1 MYNAMKLFFFSTMQI
16 LCLIVASILFIFAW
30 LSPFHT
36 YPWVTFSSELA
47 SFGAALAIVTLFLT
61 KEIKIPR
68 PQIFMLGI
76 VLLPLLQFCSG
87 LIVDLSV
94 AFLSSAY
101 LFTFWLMMLCGYN
114 LSQQAENREKLM
126 IGFSLVVLIAGLL
139 SSFMAIVQW
148 LNLESYLYGIMGLRG
163 NRPYA
168 NFGQPNNLST
178 FLVMG
183 LMGGLYLYEKR
194 KESLWLLIP
203 SSLILLFTI
212 ALTQSRT
219 AWIVCIFFF
228 FYWIYKQH
236 KNNPRFNFLKLL
248 LWTSLFFLIAGY
260 LLPYLTQ
267 FMTSHLDTG
276 VTHTASIVQRAGSGH
291 ERLGMWMQILHA
303 IAERPLFGY
312 GWNQTSIAVV
322 ESIEFNTVQVWFNS
336 AHNIVLDLLI
346 WNGVPLG
353 VLIAGY
359 LSLWLLWLNKTA
371 KDSTSIIAI
380 MMVCAILIHALLEF
394 PQRYAYFLLPM
405 GFLLG
410 LIQAQ
415 TPQLKG
421 ITIQKNVVR
430 CVWLISVI
438 VLLLIWRDYKLF
450 QDNSRLIF
458 KGKQPT
464 EEILGSSR
472 ILLLTQFQKRLDWI
486 ALDPKTRF
494 SEAQLSEFAEMVK
507 NKATPYNLKKFAQ
520 VLVYNQQNKEAEK
533 YLYIL
538 NRLYKKD
545 VSLADIIEL
554 NQ

>member
-1 MYNAMKLFFFSTMQI
+1 MQI
-16 LCLIVASILFIFAW
+16 LCLIVASILLIFGW

-47 SFGAALAIVTLFLT
+47 SFGAALAIMILFLT

-68 PQIFMLGI
+68 PQILMLGI
-76 VLLPLLQFCSG
+76 VLLPLLQFCFG
-87 LIVDLSV
+87 LILDLSV
-94 AFLSSAY
+94 AFLSFAY
-101 LFTFWLMMLCGYN
+101 LFTFWLMLLCGYN
-114 LSQQAENREKLM
+114 LSLQAENREKLM
-126 IGFSLVVLIAGLL
+126 ISFSLLFLVAGLL
-139 SSFMAIVQW
+139 SSFMAVVQW
-148 LNLESYLYGIMGLRG
+148 LNLESYLYGIMGLKG

-194 KESLWLLIP
+194 KVSLWLLIP

-212 ALTQSRT
+212 GLTQSRT

-236 KNNPRFNFLKLL
+236 KNNPRFNFPKLL
-248 LWTSLFFLIAGY
+248 LWTALYFVIAGY

-276 VTHTASIVQRAGSGH
+276 VTHTASIIQRAGSGH

-303 IAERPLFGY
+303 IAERPWFGY

-336 AHNIVLDLLI
+336 AHNIVLDLLV
-346 WNGVPLG
+346 WNGIPLG
-353 VLIAGY
+353 VLIIGY
-359 LSLWLLWLNKTA
+359 LSLWLLLLNKTA

-380 MMVCAILIHALLEF
+380 MMVCAILIHAMLEF

-520 VLVYNQQNKEAEK
+520 VLVHNQQNNEAEK

-538 NRLYKKD
+538 NRLYKKN

>member
-1 MYNAMKLFFFSTMQI
+1 MQS
-16 LCLIVASILFIFAW
+16 LCLLLAALLLSFAW

-47 SFGAALAIVTLFLT
+47 TFAAALTLFTLFLNRN
-61 KEIKIPR
+61 IQIPKLQLYIL
-68 PQIFMLGI
+68 PVSFI
-76 VLLPLLQFCSG
+76 PLLQWSG
-87 LIVDLSV
+87 GLVSDFSV
-94 AFLSSAY
+94 ALLSTAY
-101 LFTFWLMMLCGYN
+101 LFGFLVMVAMGYN
-114 LSQQAENREKLM
+114 LSLQSSAREQLM
-126 IGFSLVVLIAGLL
+126 KQVCWLLLIIASVTSLIA
-139 SSFMAIVQW
+139 MVQW
-148 LNLESYLYGIMGLRG
+148 LGFESSVYGIMQLKG

-168 NFGQPNNLST
+168 NFGQPNNLAT
-178 FLVMG
+178 FLIVG
-183 LMGGLYLYEKR
+183 LMGALFLYEKH
-194 KESLWLLIP
+194 KASLWLLIP
-203 SSLILLFTI
+203 ASLSILFAI
-212 ALTQSRT
+212 CLTQSRT
-219 AWIVCIFFF
+219 SLLVCIFICI
-228 FYWIYKQH
+228 YWVIKQYKN
-236 KNNPRFNFLKLL
+236 KPRLNFIKLFG
-248 LWTSLFFLIAGY
+248 WAATYFLIAGY
-260 LLPYLTQ
+260 LLPIIAQ
-267 FMTSHLDTG
+267 VMTTNVG
-276 VTHTASIVQRAGSGH
+276 EAVTHTASLAQRAGSGH
-291 ERLGMWMQILHA
+291 ERLGMWMQIIHA
-303 IAERPLFGY
+303 IGERPWFGY
-312 GWNQTSIAVV
+312 GWNQTSVAVV
-322 ESIEFNTVQVWFNS
+322 ESIHFNTVQVWFNS
-336 AHNIVLDLLI
+336 AHNIVLDLLV
-346 WNGVPLG
+346 WNGIPLG
-353 VLIAGY
+353 VLIIGY

-371 KDSTSIIAI
+371 KDSTSIIAVL
-380 MMVCAILIHALLEF
+380 MVCAILIHAMLEF

-520 VLVYNQQNKEAEK
+520 VLVYNQKNEEAEK
-533 YLYIL
+533 YLYVL

>member
-1 MYNAMKLFFFSTMQI
+1 MQI
-16 LCLIVASILFIFAW
+16 LCLIIASVLIAFGW

-94 AFLSSAY
+94 AFLSFAY

-114 LSQQAENREKLM
+114 LSLQAENREKLM

-139 SSFMAIVQW
+139 SSFMAVVQW
-148 LNLESYLYGIMGLRG
+148 LNLESYIYGIMGLRG

-178 FLVMG
+178 FLVMA

-194 KESLWLLIP
+194 KASLWLLIP

-212 ALTQSRT
+212 TLTQSRT
-219 AWIVCIFFF
+219 AWIVYIFFF

-236 KNNPRFNFLKLL
+236 KNNPRFNFPKLL
-248 LWTSLFFLIAGY
+248 LWTLLYFVIAGY

-267 FMTSHLDTG
+267 FMSSNLDTG
-276 VTHTASIVQRAGSGH
+276 VAHTASIVQRAGSGH

-303 IAERPLFGY
+303 IAERPWFGY

-336 AHNIVLDLLI
+336 AHNIILDLLI

-353 VLIAGY
+353 VLIIGY

-380 MMVCAILIHALLEF
+380 MMVCAILIHAMLEF

-520 VLVYNQQNKEAEK
+520 VLVHNQQNKEAEK

-538 NRLYKKD
+538 NRLYKKN

>member
-1 MYNAMKLFFFSTMQI
+1 MQI
-16 LCLIVASILFIFAW
+16 LCFIVASILLIFGW

-36 YPWVTFSSELA
+36 YPWVTFSSEVA
-47 SFGAALAIVTLFLT
+47 SFGAALAIVTLFLI

-76 VLLPLLQFCSG
+76 VLLPLLQFCFG
-87 LIVDLSV
+87 LIIDFSV
-94 AFLSSAY
+94 AFLTFAY

-114 LSQQAENREKLM
+114 LSLQSENREKIM

-139 SSFMAIVQW
+139 SSFMAVVQW

-178 FLVMG
+178 FLVMA

-194 KESLWLLIP
+194 KVSLWLLIP
-203 SSLILLFTI
+203 SSIILLFTI
-212 ALTQSRT
+212 TLTQSRT

-236 KNNPRFNFLKLL
+236 KNNPRFNFPKLL
-248 LWTSLFFLIAGY
+248 LWTLLYFVIAGY

-267 FMTSHLDTG
+267 FMSSNLDTG
-276 VTHTASIVQRAGSGH
+276 VAHTASIVQRAGSGH

-303 IAERPLFGY
+303 IAERPWFGY

-353 VLIAGY
+353 VLIIGY

-380 MMVCAILIHALLEF
+380 MMVCAILIHAMLEF

>member
-1 MYNAMKLFFFSTMQI
+1 MQI
-16 LCLIVASILFIFAW
+16 LCLIVTSILLIFGW

-47 SFGAALAIVTLFLT
+47 SFGAAFAVVTLFLT
-61 KEIKIPR
+61 KVIKIPR
-68 PQIFMLGI
+68 PQIMMLII
-76 VLLPLLQFCSG
+76 VLLPLLQFCFG
-87 LIVDLSV
+87 LILDFSV
-94 AFLSSAY
+94 AFLSFAY

-114 LSQQAENREKLM
+114 LSLQAENREKLM
-126 IGFSLVVLIAGLL
+126 IGLSLVVLIAGLL
-139 SSFMAIVQW
+139 SSFMAVVQW
-148 LNLESYLYGIMGLRG
+148 LNLESYIYGIMGLRG

-178 FLVMG
+178 FLVMA

-194 KESLWLLIP
+194 KASLWLLIP

-212 ALTQSRT
+212 TLTQSRT

-236 KNNPRFNFLKLL
+236 KNNPRFNLPKLL
-248 LWTSLFFLIAGY
+248 LWTLLYFVIAGY

-267 FMTSHLDTG
+267 FMSSNLDTG
-276 VTHTASIVQRAGSGH
+276 VAHTASIVQRAGSGH

-303 IAERPLFGY
+303 IAERPWFGY

-336 AHNIVLDLLI
+336 AHNIILDLLI

-353 VLIAGY
+353 VLIIGY

-380 MMVCAILIHALLEF
+380 MMVCAILIHAMLEF

-438 VLLLIWRDYKLF
+438 VLLLVWRDYKLF

-458 KGKQPT
+458 KGKQPA

-520 VLVYNQQNKEAEK
+520 VLVYNQKNEEAEK
-533 YLYIL
+533 YLYVL

>member
-1 MYNAMKLFFFSTMQI
+1 MQI
-16 LCLIVASILFIFAW
+16 LCLIVASIFLIFSW

-94 AFLSSAY
+94 AFLSFAY

-114 LSQQAENREKLM
+114 LSLQAENREKLM

-139 SSFMAIVQW
+139 SSFMAVVQW
-148 LNLESYLYGIMGLRG
+148 LNLESYIYGIMGLRG

-178 FLVMG
+178 FLVMA

-194 KESLWLLIP
+194 KASLWLLIP

-212 ALTQSRT
+212 TLTQSRT

-236 KNNPRFNFLKLL
+236 KNNPRFNFPKLL
-248 LWTSLFFLIAGY
+248 LWTLLYFVIAGY

-267 FMTSHLDTG
+267 FMSSNLDTG
-276 VTHTASIVQRAGSGH
+276 VAHTASIVQRAGSGH

-303 IAERPLFGY
+303 IAERPWFGY

-336 AHNIVLDLLI
+336 AHNIILDLLI

-353 VLIAGY
+353 VLIIGY

-380 MMVCAILIHALLEF
+380 MMVCAILIHAMLEF

-520 VLVYNQQNKEAEK
+520 VLFYNQQNKEAEK

>member
-1 MYNAMKLFFFSTMQI
+1 MQI
-16 LCLIVASILFIFAW
+16 LCLLLAALLFSFAW

-47 SFGAALAIVTLFLT
+47 SFGACLALIAIFLN
-61 KEIKIPR
+61 KNIKIAR
-68 PQIFMLGI
+68 PQILML
-76 VLLPLLQFCSG
+76 VLTFIPLVQCGFG
-87 LIVDLSV
+87 LITDFSV
-94 AFLSSAY
+94 AFLSFSY
-101 LFTFWLMMLCGYN
+101 LFMFWLMIVIGYN
-114 LSQQAENREKLM
+114 LSLQSEQRERIML
-126 IGFSLVVLIAGLL
+126 GASYLLFSISFI
-139 SSFMAIVQW
+139 SSIMAILQW
-148 LNLESYLYGIMGLRG
+148 LNLESHFDVVMGLRG
-163 NRPYA
+163 SRPYA
-168 NFGQPNNLST
+168 NFGQPNNLAT
-178 FLVMG
+178 FLIIG
-183 LMGGLYLYEKR
+183 LMGALYLYEKR
-194 KESLWLLIP
+194 KLTLWLLIP
-203 SSLILLFTI
+203 ISSIILFATV
-212 ALTQSRT
+212 LTQSRT
-219 AWIVCIFFF
+219 SWIVCIFFF
-228 FYWIYKQH
+228 FYWIYTQYR
-236 KNNPRFNFLKLL
+236 NSPRFNFPKLL
-248 LWTSLFFLIAGY
+248 LWTAFYFVLAAYVLPLFTQI
-260 LLPYLTQ
+260 LT
-267 FMTSHLDTG
+267 SSIDTG
-276 VTHTASIVQRAGSGH
+276 VTQTASIAQRAGSGH
-291 ERLGMWMQILHA
+291 ERLGMWMQILYA
-303 IAERPLFGY
+303 ITERPWFGY

-336 AHNIVLDLLI
+336 AHNIVLDILV
-346 WNGVPLG
+346 WNGIPLG
-353 VLIAGY
+353 VLIIGY

-380 MMVCAILIHALLEF
+380 MMVCAILIHAMLEF

>member
-1 MYNAMKLFFFSTMQI
+1 MQI
-16 LCLIVASILFIFAW
+16 LCLIVASILLIFGW

-47 SFGAALAIVTLFLT
+47 SFGAAFAIVTLFLT

-68 PQIFMLGI
+68 PQILMLII
-76 VLLPLLQFCSG
+76 VLLPLLQFCFG
-87 LIVDLSV
+87 LILDFSV
-94 AFLSSAY
+94 AFLSFAY

-114 LSQQAENREKLM
+114 LSLQAENREKLM

-139 SSFMAIVQW
+139 SSFMAVVQW
-148 LNLESYLYGIMGLRG
+148 LNLESYIYGIMGLRG

-178 FLVMG
+178 FLVMA

-194 KESLWLLIP
+194 KASLWLLIP
-203 SSLILLFTI
+203 SSLIMLFTI
-212 ALTQSRT
+212 TLTQSRT

-236 KNNPRFNFLKLL
+236 KNNPRFNFPKLL
-248 LWTSLFFLIAGY
+248 LWTSLYFVIAGY

-276 VTHTASIVQRAGSGH
+276 VIHTASIVQRAGSGH

-303 IAERPLFGY
+303 IAECPWLGY

-336 AHNIVLDLLI
+336 AHNIILDLLI

-353 VLIAGY
+353 VLIIGY

-380 MMVCAILIHALLEF
+380 LMVCAILIHAMLEF

>member
-1 MYNAMKLFFFSTMQI
+1 MQI
-16 LCLIVASILFIFAW
+16 LCLIIASVLIAFGW

-94 AFLSSAY
+94 AFLSFAY

-114 LSQQAENREKLM
+114 LSLQAENREKLM

-139 SSFMAIVQW
+139 SSFMAVVQW
-148 LNLESYLYGIMGLRG
+148 LNLESYIYGIMGLRG

-178 FLVMG
+178 FLVMA

-194 KESLWLLIP
+194 KVSLWLLIP

-212 ALTQSRT
+212 TLTQSRT

-236 KNNPRFNFLKLL
+236 KNNPRFNFPKLL
-248 LWTSLFFLIAGY
+248 LWTLLYFVIAGY

-267 FMTSHLDTG
+267 FMSSNLDTG
-276 VTHTASIVQRAGSGH
+276 VAHTASIVQRAGSGH

-303 IAERPLFGY
+303 IAERPWFGY

-353 VLIAGY
+353 VLIIGY

-380 MMVCAILIHALLEF
+380 MMVCAILIHAMLEF

>member
-1 MYNAMKLFFFSTMQI
+1 MQI
-16 LCLIVASILFIFAW
+16 LCFIVASILLIFGW

-47 SFGAALAIVTLFLT
+47 SFGAAFAVMTLFLI

-68 PQIFMLGI
+68 PEILMLII
-76 VLLPLLQFCSG
+76 VLLPLLQFCFG
-87 LIVDLSV
+87 LILDFSV
-94 AFLSSAY
+94 AFLSFAY

-114 LSQQAENREKLM
+114 LSLQAENREKLM

-139 SSFMAIVQW
+139 SSFMAVVQW
-148 LNLESYLYGIMGLRG
+148 LNLESYIYGIMGLRG

-183 LMGGLYLYEKR
+183 LMGGLYLYEKS
-194 KESLWLLIP
+194 KASPWLLIP

-212 ALTQSRT
+212 TLTQSRT

-236 KNNPRFNFLKLL
+236 KNNPHFNFPKLL
-248 LWTSLFFLIAGY
+248 LWTALYLVIAGY

-276 VTHTASIVQRAGSGH
+276 VTHTASIIQRAGSGH

-303 IAERPLFGY
+303 IAERPWLGY

-336 AHNIVLDLLI
+336 AHNIILDLLI

-353 VLIAGY
+353 VLIIGY

-380 MMVCAILIHALLEF
+380 LMVCAILIHAMLEF

-486 ALDPKTRF
+486 ALDAKTRF

>member
-1 MYNAMKLFFFSTMQI
+1 MQI
-16 LCLIVASILFIFAW
+16 FCLIIASVLIAFGW

-47 SFGAALAIVTLFLT
+47 SFGAALAVMALFLT

-68 PQIFMLGI
+68 PQILMLII
-76 VLLPLLQFCSG
+76 VLLPLLQFCFG
-87 LIVDLSV
+87 LILDFSV
-94 AFLSSAY
+94 AFLSFAY

-114 LSQQAENREKLM
+114 LSLQAENREKLM

-139 SSFMAIVQW
+139 SSFMAVVQW
-148 LNLESYLYGIMGLRG
+148 LNLESYIYGIMGLRG

-178 FLVMG
+178 FLVMA

-194 KESLWLLIP
+194 KVSLWLLIP

-212 ALTQSRT
+212 TLTQSRT

-236 KNNPRFNFLKLL
+236 KNNPRFNFPKLL
-248 LWTSLFFLIAGY
+248 LWTLLYFVIAGY

-267 FMTSHLDTG
+267 FMSSNLDTG
-276 VTHTASIVQRAGSGH
+276 VAHTASIVQRAGSGH

-303 IAERPLFGY
+303 IAERPWFGY

-336 AHNIVLDLLI
+336 AHNIILDLLI

-353 VLIAGY
+353 VLIIGY

-380 MMVCAILIHALLEF
+380 MMVCAILIHAMLEF

-520 VLVYNQQNKEAEK
+520 VLVHNQQNKEAEK

-538 NRLYKKD
+538 NRLYKKN

>member
-1 MYNAMKLFFFSTMQI
+1 MQI
-16 LCLIVASILFIFAW
+16 LCLIVASILLIFGW

-47 SFGAALAIVTLFLT
+47 SFGAAFAIVTLFLT
-61 KEIKIPR
+61 KEIKIPC
-68 PQIFMLGI
+68 PQILMSSI
-76 VLLPLLQFCSG
+76 VLLPLLQFCFG
-87 LIVDLSV
+87 LIIDFSV
-94 AFLSSAY
+94 AFLTFAY

-114 LSQQAENREKLM
+114 LSLQAENREKLM

-139 SSFMAIVQW
+139 SSFMAVVQW

-194 KESLWLLIP
+194 KASLWLLIP

-236 KNNPRFNFLKLL
+236 KNNPRFNFPKLL
-248 LWTSLFFLIAGY
+248 LWTLLYFVIAGY

-267 FMTSHLDTG
+267 FMSSKLDTG
-276 VTHTASIVQRAGSGH
+276 VAHTASIVQRAGSGH

-303 IAERPLFGY
+303 IAERPWFGY

-336 AHNIVLDLLI
+336 AHNIILDLLI

-353 VLIAGY
+353 VLIVGY

-380 MMVCAILIHALLEF
+380 MMVCAILIHAMLEF

-486 ALDPKTRF
+486 ALDHKTRF

-520 VLVYNQQNKEAEK
+520 VLVYNQQNKEAER

>member
-1 MYNAMKLFFFSTMQI
+1 MQI
-16 LCLIVASILFIFAW
+16 FCLIIASVLIAFGW

-47 SFGAALAIVTLFLT
+47 SFGAAFAVVTLFLT

-94 AFLSSAY
+94 AFLSFAY

-114 LSQQAENREKLM
+114 LSLQAENREKLM

-139 SSFMAIVQW
+139 SSFMAVVQW
-148 LNLESYLYGIMGLRG
+148 LNLESYIYGIMGLRG

-178 FLVMG
+178 FLVMA

-194 KESLWLLIP
+194 KASLWLLIP

-212 ALTQSRT
+212 TLTQSRT

-236 KNNPRFNFLKLL
+236 KNNPRFNFPKLL
-248 LWTSLFFLIAGY
+248 LWTLLYFVIAGY

-267 FMTSHLDTG
+267 FMSSNLDTG
-276 VTHTASIVQRAGSGH
+276 VAHTASIVQRAGSGH

-303 IAERPLFGY
+303 IAERPWFGY

-336 AHNIVLDLLI
+336 AHNIILDLLI
-346 WNGVPLG
+346 WNGVPLSI
-353 VLIAGY
+353 LIIGY

>member
-1 MYNAMKLFFFSTMQI
+1 MQI
-16 LCLIVASILFIFAW
+16 LCFIVTSILLIFGW

-47 SFGAALAIVTLFLT
+47 SFGAAFAVMTLFLI

-68 PQIFMLGI
+68 PQILMLII
-76 VLLPLLQFCSG
+76 VLLPLLQFCFG
-87 LIVDLSV
+87 LILDFSV
-94 AFLSSAY
+94 AFLSFAY
-101 LFTFWLMMLCGYN
+101 LFTFWLMLLCGYN
-114 LSQQAENREKLM
+114 LSLQAGNREKIM
-126 IGFSLVVLIAGLL
+126 IGFSLLVLVAGLL
-139 SSFMAIVQW
+139 SSFMAVVQW

-194 KESLWLLIP
+194 KASLWLLIP

-212 ALTQSRT
+212 GLTQSRT
-219 AWIVCIFFF
+219 AWIVSIFFF

-236 KNNPRFNFLKLL
+236 KNNPRFNFPKLL
-248 LWTSLFFLIAGY
+248 LWTSLYFVIAGY
-260 LLPYLTQ
+260 LLPYITQ
-267 FMTSHLDTG
+267 FMSVHLETG
-276 VTHTASIVQRAGSGH
+276 VARTISIVQRAGTGH

-312 GWNQTSIAVV
+312 GWSQTSIAVV
-322 ESIEFNTVQVWFNS
+322 ESIEFNMVQMWFNS
-336 AHNIVLDLLI
+336 AHNIILDLLI

-380 MMVCAILIHALLEF
+380 MMVCAILIHAMLEF

-520 VLVYNQQNKEAEK
+520 VLVYNQKNEEAEK
-533 YLYIL
+533 YLYVL

>member
-1 MYNAMKLFFFSTMQI
+1 MQI
-16 LCLIVASILFIFAW
+16 FFLIIASVLIAFGW

-36 YPWVTFSSELA
+36 YPWVTFSSELT
-47 SFGAALAIVTLFLT
+47 SFGAAFAVVTLFLT
-61 KEIKIPR
+61 KVIKIPR
-68 PQIFMLGI
+68 PQILMLII
-76 VLLPLLQFCSG
+76 VLLPLLQFCFG
-87 LIVDLSV
+87 LIVDFSV
-94 AFLSSAY
+94 AFLTFAY

-114 LSQQAENREKLM
+114 LSLQAENREKIM

-139 SSFMAIVQW
+139 SSFMAVVQW
-148 LNLESYLYGIMGLRG
+148 LNLESYIYGIMGLRG

-178 FLVMG
+178 FLVMA

-194 KESLWLLIP
+194 KASLWLLIP

-212 ALTQSRT
+212 TLTQSRT

-236 KNNPRFNFLKLL
+236 KNNPRFNFPKLL
-248 LWTSLFFLIAGY
+248 LWTSLYFVIAGY

-267 FMTSHLDTG
+267 FMSSNLDTG
-276 VTHTASIVQRAGSGH
+276 VAHTASIVQRAGSGH

-303 IAERPLFGY
+303 IAERPWFGY

-336 AHNIVLDLLI
+336 AHNIILDLLI

-353 VLIAGY
+353 VLIIGY

-380 MMVCAILIHALLEF
+380 MMVCAILIHAMLEF

-520 VLVYNQQNKEAEK
+520 VLVYNQKNEEAEK
-533 YLYIL
+533 YLYVL

>member
-1 MYNAMKLFFFSTMQI
+1 MQI
-16 LCLIVASILFIFAW
+16 FCLIIASVLIAFGW

-47 SFGAALAIVTLFLT
+47 SFGAALAVMALFLT

-68 PQIFMLGI
+68 PQILMLII
-76 VLLPLLQFCSG
+76 VLLPLLQFCFG
-87 LIVDLSV
+87 LILDFSV
-94 AFLSSAY
+94 AFLSFAY
-101 LFTFWLMMLCGYN
+101 LFTFWLMLLCGYN
-114 LSQQAENREKLM
+114 LSLQSENREKIM
-126 IGFSLVVLIAGLL
+126 IGFSLIVLIAGLL
-139 SSFMAIVQW
+139 SSFMAVVQW

-178 FLVMG
+178 FLVMA

-194 KESLWLLIP
+194 KVSLWLLIP

-212 ALTQSRT
+212 TLTQSRT

-236 KNNPRFNFLKLL
+236 KNNPRFNFPKLL
-248 LWTSLFFLIAGY
+248 LWTLLYFVIAGY

-267 FMTSHLDTG
+267 FMSSNLGTG
-276 VTHTASIVQRAGSGH
+276 VAHTASIVQRAGSGH

-303 IAERPLFGY
+303 IAERPWFGY

-353 VLIAGY
+353 VLIVGY

-380 MMVCAILIHALLEF
+380 MMVCAILIHAMLEF

>member
-1 MYNAMKLFFFSTMQI
+1 MPF
-16 LCLIVASILFIFAW
+16 LCLILASLLLSFAW

-47 SFGAALAIVTLFLT
+47 TFGAGLALLAFFLNRN
-61 KEIKIPR
+61 IQIPKLQLYIL
-68 PQIFMLGI
+68 PVAFI
-76 VLLPLLQFCSG
+76 PLLQWSSG
-87 LIVDLSV
+87 LVSDFSV
-94 AFLSSAY
+94 ALLSTAY
-101 LFTFWLMMLCGYN
+101 LFGFWVMVVMGYN
-114 LSQQAENREKLM
+114 LSLQSSAREQLM
-126 IGFSLVVLIAGLL
+126 KQVCWLLLITASVTSL
-139 SSFMAIVQW
+139 MAMVQW
-148 LNLESYLYGIMGLRG
+148 LGFESSVYGIMQLKGS
-163 NRPYA
+163 RPYA
-168 NFGQPNNLST
+168 NFGQPNNLAT
-178 FLVMG
+178 FLIIG
-183 LMGGLYLYEKR
+183 LMGALFLYEKH
-194 KESLWLLIP
+194 KASLWLLIP
-203 SSLILLFTI
+203 SSLSILFAI
-212 ALTQSRT
+212 CLTQSRT
-219 AWIVCIFFF
+219 SLLVCIFICI
-228 FYWIYKQH
+228 YWVIKQYKN
-236 KNNPRFNFLKLL
+236 KPRLNFIKLFG
-248 LWTSLFFLIAGY
+248 WAATYFLIAGY
-260 LLPYLTQ
+260 LLPIIAQ
-267 FMTSHLDTG
+267 VMTTSVG
-276 VTHTASIVQRAGSGH
+276 EAVTHTASLAQRAGSGH
-291 ERLGMWMQILHA
+291 ERLGMWMQIIHA
-303 IAERPLFGY
+303 IGERLWFGY
-312 GWNQTSIAVV
+312 GWNQTSVAVV
-322 ESIEFNTVQVWFNS
+322 ESIHFNTVQVWFNS
-336 AHNIVLDLLI
+336 AHNIVLDLLV
-346 WNGVPLG
+346 WNGLPLG
-353 VLIAGY
+353 FLIIAY
-359 LSLWLLWLNKTA
+359 FAIWLFWLSKNA
-371 KDSTSIIAI
+371 KDTISI
-380 MMVCAILIHALLEF
+380 VAILMVSAILMHAMLEF

-520 VLVYNQQNKEAEK
+520 VLVHNQQNKEAEK

-538 NRLYKKD
+538 NRLYKKN

>member
-1 MYNAMKLFFFSTMQI
+1 MQI
-16 LCLIVASILFIFAW
+16 FCLIIASVLIAFGW

-68 PQIFMLGI
+68 PQILMLGI
-76 VLLPLLQFCSG
+76 VLLPLLQFYFG
-87 LIVDLSV
+87 LILDFSV
-94 AFLSSAY
+94 AFLSFVY
-101 LFTFWLMMLCGYN
+101 LFTFWQMMLCGYN
-114 LSQQAENREKLM
+114 LSIQAENREKLM
-126 IGFSLVVLIAGLL
+126 IGFSLVILIAGLL
-139 SSFMAIVQW
+139 SSFMAVVQW
-148 LNLESYLYGIMGLRG
+148 LNLESYIYGIMGLRG

-178 FLVMG
+178 FLVMA

-194 KESLWLLIP
+194 KASLWLLIP

-236 KNNPRFNFLKLL
+236 KNNPRFNFPKLL
-248 LWTSLFFLIAGY
+248 LWTLLYFVIAGY

-267 FMTSHLDTG
+267 FMSSNLGTG
-276 VTHTASIVQRAGSGH
+276 VAHTASIVQRAGSGH

-303 IAERPLFGY
+303 IAERPWFGY

-336 AHNIVLDLLI
+336 AHNIILDLLI

-353 VLIAGY
+353 VLIVGY

-380 MMVCAILIHALLEF
+380 MMVCAILIHAMLEF

-520 VLVYNQQNKEAEK
+520 VLVYNQQNKEAER

-538 NRLYKKD
+538 NRLYKKN

>member
-1 MYNAMKLFFFSTMQI
+1 MQI
-16 LCLIVASILFIFAW
+16 LCLIIASVLIAFGW

-94 AFLSSAY
+94 AFLSFAY

-114 LSQQAENREKLM
+114 LSLQAENREKLM

-139 SSFMAIVQW
+139 SSFMAVVQW
-148 LNLESYLYGIMGLRG
+148 LNLESYIYGIMGLRG

-178 FLVMG
+178 FLVMA

-194 KESLWLLIP
+194 KVSLWLLIP

-212 ALTQSRT
+212 TLTQSRT

-236 KNNPRFNFLKLL
+236 KNNPRFNFPKLL
-248 LWTSLFFLIAGY
+248 LWTLLYFVIAGY

-267 FMTSHLDTG
+267 FMSSNLGTG
-276 VTHTASIVQRAGSGH
+276 VAHTASIVQRAGSGH

-303 IAERPLFGY
+303 IAERPWFGY

-353 VLIAGY
+353 VLIIGY

-380 MMVCAILIHALLEF
+380 MMVCAILIHAMLEF

-545 VSLADIIEL
+545 VSLADINEL

>member
-1 MYNAMKLFFFSTMQI
+1 MQI
-16 LCLIVASILFIFAW
+16 FCLIIASVLIAFGW

-47 SFGAALAIVTLFLT
+47 SFGAAFAVMTLFLT

-68 PQIFMLGI
+68 PQILMSSI
-76 VLLPLLQFCSG
+76 VLLPLLQFCFG
-87 LIVDLSV
+87 LIIDFSI
-94 AFLSSAY
+94 AFLTFAY

-114 LSQQAENREKLM
+114 LSLQAANREKIM

-139 SSFMAIVQW
+139 SSFMAVVQW
-148 LNLESYLYGIMGLRG
+148 LNLESYIYGIMGLRG

-178 FLVMG
+178 FLVMA
-183 LMGGLYLYEKR
+183 LMGGVYLYEKR
-194 KESLWLLIP
+194 KASLWLLIP

-236 KNNPRFNFLKLL
+236 KNNPRFNFPKLL
-248 LWTSLFFLIAGY
+248 LWTSLYFVIAGY

-303 IAERPLFGY
+303 IAERPWFGY

-353 VLIAGY
+353 VLIIGY

-380 MMVCAILIHALLEF
+380 MMVCAILIHAMLEF

-520 VLVYNQQNKEAEK
+520 VLVYNQKNEEAEK
-533 YLYIL
+533 YLYVL

-545 VSLADIIEL
+545 MSLTEIIEL

>member
-1 MYNAMKLFFFSTMQI
+1 MPF
-16 LCLIVASILFIFAW
+16 LCLILASLLLSFAW

-47 SFGAALAIVTLFLT
+47 TFGAGVALLTLCL
-61 KEIKIPR
+61 KQPIKIPR
-68 PQIFMLGI
+68 AQLWMFAIAI
-76 VLLPLLQFCSG
+76 VPLLQWSFG
-87 LIVDLSV
+87 LVFDFSIAL
-94 AFLSSAY
+94 LSSVY
-101 LFTFWLMMLCGYN
+101 LLGFWFMVVMGYN
-114 LSQQAENREKLM
+114 LSLQTDAREQLM
-126 IGFSLVVLIAGLL
+126 QMACWLLLVIASVTSL
-139 SSFMAIVQW
+139 MAMVQW
-148 LNLESYLYGIMGLRG
+148 LGLESSVYGIMQLKG

-194 KESLWLLIP
+194 KVSLWLLIP

-212 ALTQSRT
+212 GLTQSRT

-236 KNNPRFNFLKLL
+236 KNNPRFNFPKLL
-248 LWTSLFFLIAGY
+248 LWTALYFVIAGY

-276 VTHTASIVQRAGSGH
+276 VTHTASIIQRAGSGH

-303 IAERPLFGY
+303 IAERPWFGY

-336 AHNIVLDLLI
+336 AHNIILDLLV
-346 WNGVPLG
+346 WNGIPLG
-353 VLIAGY
+353 VLIIGY

-380 MMVCAILIHALLEF
+380 MMVCAILIHAMLEF

-494 SEAQLSEFAEMVK
+494 SEAQLNEFAEMVK
-507 NKATPYNLKKFAQ
+507 NKATPYNLKKYAQ

-533 YLYIL
+533 YLYVL

>member
-1 MYNAMKLFFFSTMQI
+1 MQI
-16 LCLIVASILFIFAW
+16 LCLIIASVLIAFGW

-94 AFLSSAY
+94 AFLSFAY

-114 LSQQAENREKLM
+114 LSLQAENREKLM

-139 SSFMAIVQW
+139 SSFMAVVQW
-148 LNLESYLYGIMGLRG
+148 LNLESYIYGIMGLRG

-178 FLVMG
+178 FLVMA

-194 KESLWLLIP
+194 KASLWLLIP

-212 ALTQSRT
+212 TLTQSRT

-236 KNNPRFNFLKLL
+236 KNNPRFNFPKLL
-248 LWTSLFFLIAGY
+248 LWTLLYFVIAGY

-267 FMTSHLDTG
+267 FMSSNLDTG
-276 VTHTASIVQRAGSGH
+276 VAHTASIVQRAGSGH

-303 IAERPLFGY
+303 IAERPWFGY

-336 AHNIVLDLLI
+336 AHNIILDLLI

-353 VLIAGY
+353 VLIIGY

-380 MMVCAILIHALLEF
+380 MMVCAILIHAMLEF

>member
-1 MYNAMKLFFFSTMQI
+1 MQI
-16 LCLIVASILFIFAW
+16 LCLIVASIFLIFSW

-47 SFGAALAIVTLFLT
+47 SFGAAFAVVTLFLT

-68 PQIFMLGI
+68 PQILMLII
-76 VLLPLLQFCSG
+76 VLLPLLQFCFG
-87 LIVDLSV
+87 LILDFSV
-94 AFLSSAY
+94 AFLTFAY

-114 LSQQAENREKLM
+114 LSLQVENREKIM
-126 IGFSLVVLIAGLL
+126 IGFSLVFLIAGLL
-139 SSFMAIVQW
+139 SSFMAVVQW
-148 LNLESYLYGIMGLRG
+148 LNLESYIYGIMGLRG

-194 KESLWLLIP
+194 KASLWLLIP

-236 KNNPRFNFLKLL
+236 KNNPRFNFPKLL
-248 LWTSLFFLIAGY
+248 LWTLLYFVIAGY

-267 FMTSHLDTG
+267 FMSSNLDTG
-276 VTHTASIVQRAGSGH
+276 VAHTASIVQRAGSGH

-303 IAERPLFGY
+303 IAERPWFGY

-336 AHNIVLDLLI
+336 AHNIILDLLI

-353 VLIAGY
+353 VLIVGY

-380 MMVCAILIHALLEF
+380 MMVCAILIHAMLEF

-533 YLYIL
+533 YLYVL